1 MFKMLTTKINGCVEL
16 KVKVFED
23 FRGKTMKPFHFDEFS
38 SLGFQNIFKE
48 DLMVTSKKSVL
59 RGLHFQSNPFSQA
72 KLIYCVKGSIY
83 DVAVDIRKN
92 SPSYGEYVVFIIDA
106 EKHNLAF
113 IPEGFAHGY
122 QVLEEDTTVI
132 YKMSSVYAPEHEG
145 GIRYDSLGIDWPI
158 KKPILSEKDMLLP
171 KFEDFISGFND

>member
-1 MFKMLTTKINGCVEL
+1 MYEVKKTKLDGCIEITAA
-16 KVKVFED
+16 VFQD
-23 FRGKTMKPFHFDEFS
+23 DRGITIKPFHIDSFS
-38 SLGFQNIFKE
+38 LLGINKHFSE

-83 DVAVDIRKN
+83 DVAIDIRKN
-92 SPSYGEYVVFIIDA
+92 SLTYGEYVVFLIDSK
-106 EKHNLAF
+106 KHNLAF

-132 YKMSSVYAPEHEG
+132 YKMSSVYSPEHEG
-145 GIRYDSLGIDWPI
+145 GIRWDSLGIDWPI
-158 KKPILSEKDMLLP
+158 EKPILSEKDMLLP